1 MRILIAA
8 AAAAVLLSV
17 PAHADTM
24 AHCSAAWKAKTADA
38 TAAKTYPAWSKVCLA
53 KTYTVPAAAPAM
65 AAAPAGATGQCK
77 DGTYTMAKN
86 HQGACSSHGGVAKWL

>member
-1 MRILIAA
+1 MRVLLAA
-8 AAAAVLLSV
+8 AALALLAI

-24 AHCSAAWKAKTADA
+24 TNCAAAWKGMAPADKAKT
-38 TAAKTYPAWSKVCLA
+38 TYAAYSKMCLA
-53 KTYTVPAAAPAM
+53 KGYTVPAAAA

-86 HQGACSSHGGVAKWL
+86 HQGACSSHGGIAKWL